1 MMLWTFGACGS
12 MNKKSRHGL
21 LCLSTQSLVHRTGE
35 EGLGCMA
42 LLKELWD

>member
-1 MMLWTFGACGS
+1 MMLWMFGACGS

-21 LCLSTQSLVHRTGE
+21 RLSTQSLFVRIGR
-35 EGLGCMA
+35 EGLGCVA